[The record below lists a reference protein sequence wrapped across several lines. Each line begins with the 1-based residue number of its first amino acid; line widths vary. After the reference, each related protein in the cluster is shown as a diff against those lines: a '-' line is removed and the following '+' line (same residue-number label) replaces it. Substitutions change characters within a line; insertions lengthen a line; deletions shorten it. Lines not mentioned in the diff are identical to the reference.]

1 MNKITFHRQGVL
13 FVVSAPSGA
22 GKTTLI
28 NGLGAD
34 AGFVYSVSC
43 TTRAPRQGEVDGQ
56 AYFFL
61 SDEAFQARVAAGD
74 FLEYAG
80 VHGRFYGTPKSFV
93 CGHLAA
99 GRDVLVDVDTAGA
112 ASIRACGDPIIRS
125 SLVDIFLM
133 PPGLDELRRRLTAR
147 GTENAAEIA
156 LRVHNAAGEMAQW
169 SHYRYTIPSGTV
181 EENVAAFRA
190 IMTAERLSTKR
201 LRIT

>member
-1 MNKITFHRQGVL
+1 
-13 FVVSAPSGA
+13 VSAPSGA

-28 NGLGAD
+28 NGLGPD
-34 AGFVYSVSC
+34 AGFIYSVSC

-61 SDEAFQARVAAGD
+61 TNEEFQSRAAAGD

-80 VHGRFYGTPKSFV
+80 VHGRFYGTPRSFV
-93 CGHLAA
+93 CEHLVA

-112 ASIRACGDPIIRS
+112 ASIRASEDPLIRS

-133 PPGLDELRRRLTAR
+133 PPGLDELRRRLTVR

-156 LRVHNAAGEMAQW
+156 LRIENAAGEMAQW
-169 SHYRYTIPSGTV
+169 PHYRYTIASGTV

-201 LRIT
+201 LRIA